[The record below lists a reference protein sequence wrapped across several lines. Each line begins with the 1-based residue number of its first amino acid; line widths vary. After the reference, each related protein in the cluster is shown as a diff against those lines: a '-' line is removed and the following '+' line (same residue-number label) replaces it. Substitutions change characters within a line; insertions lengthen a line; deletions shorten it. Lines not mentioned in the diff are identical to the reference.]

1 MYPVDGVAPDGGVPP
16 DGGVQ
21 ETTML
26 LLQVIRIALRS
37 VAGRLGAAVMYEKVP
52 GIHIAA

>member
-1 MYPVDGVAPDGGVPP
+1 MTYPVGGVAP

-26 LLQVIRIALRS
+26 LLLVIKIALRS
-37 VAGRLGAAVMYEKVP
+37 VGVLGAAVVYEVGPKIQIQVA
-52 GIHIAA
+52 GN

>member
-1 MYPVDGVAPDGGVPP
+1 MMYPVGGVPP

-26 LLQVIRIALRS
+26 LLLVIRIARES
-37 VAGRLGAAVMYEKVP
+37 VGVLGAAVVYE
-52 GIHIAA
+52 